1 MDSQMIKGGITF
13 LIEEVNR
20 LNVLEIKQGL
30 HQVFGYKITDDNL
43 LSYCEHL
50 RDRNVL
56 SIDMS
61 NGKLNY
67 KIRKVAQA
75 EMELSQ
81 VRNIVGTLP
90 IMKKKFEMWKR
101 KLHS

>member
-20 LNVLEIKQGL
+20 LNILEIKHGL
-30 HQVFGYKITDDNL
+30 KQVFGYDISDDNL
-43 LSYCEHL
+43 ISYCEHL

-56 SIDMS
+56 SIDFS
-61 NGKLNY
+61 NGNLNY
-67 KIRKVAQA
+67 KIRKITQA